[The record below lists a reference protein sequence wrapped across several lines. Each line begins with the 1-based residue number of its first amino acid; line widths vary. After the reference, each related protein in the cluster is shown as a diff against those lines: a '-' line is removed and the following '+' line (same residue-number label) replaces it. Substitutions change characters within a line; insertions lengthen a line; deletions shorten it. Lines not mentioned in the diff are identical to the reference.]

1 MPRKQKRTE
10 SAFSLVRLVI
20 GFVFVIYGFLALT
33 LPETYPL
40 GPPQYSFLIALGLI
54 GVGLV
59 LIITR
64 RK

>member
-33 LPETYPL
+33 LPEIYPL
-40 GPPQYSFLIALGLI
+40 GPPSYSFLLALGFI